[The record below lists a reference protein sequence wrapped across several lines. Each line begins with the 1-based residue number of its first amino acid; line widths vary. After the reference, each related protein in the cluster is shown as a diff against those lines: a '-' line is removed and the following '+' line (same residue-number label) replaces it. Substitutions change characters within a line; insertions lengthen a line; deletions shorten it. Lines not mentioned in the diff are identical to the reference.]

1 MNTECPNCGCD
12 GCDGFCDT
20 RSQLS
25 APREVLYLSVAKIPG
40 QAQAILVGKTAAE
53 LEAEKLQARRFKSL
67 PPEFQRTRI
76 QEYRCEKSRETC
88 GCPVCKAIEKQAE
101 TLASKM
107 QKSQLGSFCMDVL
120 SCKEM
125 DLDAGYVSYFWNK
138 SRLSTLGI
146 RF

>member
-1 MNTECPNCGCD
+1 MNTECPNCGYD
-12 GCDGFCDT
+12 GCDGFCDA
-20 RSQLS
+20 RSQICY
-25 APREVLYLSVAKIPG
+25 EEKYLSYAKIPG
-40 QAQAILVGKTAAE
+40 QAQTILVGKTAAE
-53 LEAEKLQARRFKSL
+53 LEAEKLQARFKSL

-76 QEYRCEKSRETC
+76 EEYRCEKSSETC
-88 GCPVCKAIEKQAE
+88 GCPVCKAIEKKAE

-107 QKSQLGSFCMDVL
+107 QKSQRGSFCMDVL